1 MQKNK
6 KDFKQGV
13 INVATPDISI
23 IMSVYNGEDY
33 VEQTV
38 KSIIAQT
45 FKNWELIVINDCS
58 TDSTAE
64 ILKKYSQSD
73 DRIKVYTNEVNLRL
87 PSSLNKAIS
96 LSSGKYIARMDAD
109 DICLAARFEK
119 QFEFMEKNS
128 SVDLSSCRFL
138 TVKNGVYSSGGCG
151 GRCDDA
157 ALKAM
162 LLTTNPIL
170 HPGVI
175 AKAEVMK
182 KLLYNP
188 QCTCTEDLDLWT
200 RFALGNYKIQIQP
213 EYLLIYR
220 LHDKQIT
227 ATTLEKQHKEVLA
240 IQNNYFEQLV
250 DKMDEQ
256 TKEFYINGVYFKE
269 IPDVKKFCNLFKWV
283 KKINKQKKSFDKNS
297 FDYAFFEVLAEYR
310 RHGISKKDVI
320 KAIMCFSPLFL
331 IKEVL
336 RRKKTASQDGK
347 KCLLAARKYGLEQ
360 VGGTNVFPIFQQS
373 DK

>member
-336 RRKKTASQDGK
+336 RRKKVASQDGE

-360 VGGTNVFPIFQQS
+360 FGGTNVFPIFQQS